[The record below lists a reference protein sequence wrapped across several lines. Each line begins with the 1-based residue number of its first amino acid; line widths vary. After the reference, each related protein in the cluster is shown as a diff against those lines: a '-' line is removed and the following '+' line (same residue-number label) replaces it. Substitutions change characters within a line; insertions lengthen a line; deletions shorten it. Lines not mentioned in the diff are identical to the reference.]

1 MKSNRC
7 KRTDKPNSTENRIH
21 IGKYDRN
28 AREIR
33 ANIIVNAIF
42 CCSCAIMEFPTAFIF
57 HWRISFT
64 LLHHINGAIPNIHLN
79 SLNLTDRVRN
89 ICRNHSQRVTLA
101 LSIIQFRKL
110 FCNFNAN
117 EIQLDLS
124 NWSFSE
130 LMIMK
135 IMLTWL
141 ICKLGRKASSQRAKY
156 DQTCCLCQNTA
167 ISWSFSTIPNCKWLK
182 RSLC

>member
-1 MKSNRC
+1 MFHIQNMLAVFLMPSQNVDRFNLQQSINSACEMKSNRC

-64 LLHHINGAIPNIHLN
+64 LLHHINGAIHLN

-124 NWSFSE
+124 N
-130 LMIMK
+130 
-135 IMLTWL
+135 
-141 ICKLGRKASSQRAKY
+141 
-156 DQTCCLCQNTA
+156 
-167 ISWSFSTIPNCKWLK
+167 
-182 RSLC
+182 